1 MTSRRTAAILADAH
15 AAWPGIVVPD
25 AAFAEFL
32 AAKSFADSTRFSDL
46 YIAFAASIHDPEA
59 ARAIEETHAPALRK
73 ALAGLRLGQAQVEDV
88 LQSMWRDLFAG
99 EKPRIAQFDGSGDL
113 RSWLRVAATRA
124 GLRVL
129 KKSKREAPES
139 EISELAEKASGDP
152 ELMLLKAQYRA
163 DFHAAVELAIES
175 MSAPNA
181 MILRQHFVDGLS
193 IDELG
198 KIYALHR
205 ATTARRLANAKQ
217 MLVASIRT
225 EFKKKARLDDD
236 ECESVLRL
244 VRSGLDI
251 TLRRHFVARK

>member
-1 MTSRRTAAILADAH
+1 MPLRIAAILADAH
-15 AAWPGIVVPD
+15 AAWPGILVPD
-25 AAFAEFL
+25 AQFAAFL
-32 AAKSFADSTRFSDL
+32 ASKSFVESTRFSDL
-46 YIAFAASIHDPEA
+46 YIAFAASLRDPDA
-59 ARAIEETHAPALRK
+59 ARAIEEAHSPALRK
-73 ALAGLRLGQAQVEDV
+73 ALAGLRLGQAQIDDV
-88 LQSMWRDLFAG
+88 LQSLWRDLFATDP
-99 EKPRIAQFDGSGDL
+99 PRISQFDGSGDL
-113 RSWLRVAATRA
+113 KSWLRVAATRA

-129 KKSKREAPES
+129 KKSKREVPES
-139 EISELAEKASGDP
+139 EISEIAEKASGDP

-163 DFHAAVELAIES
+163 DFHAAVETAIEN
-175 MSAPNA
+175 MNSANA

-198 KIYALHR
+198 KLYALHR
-205 ATTARRLANAKQ
+205 ATAARRLANAKQ

-225 EFKKKARLDDD
+225 EFKKKAKLDDD

>member
-1 MTSRRTAAILADAH
+1 MTPRRIAAILADAH
-15 AAWPGIVVPD
+15 AAWPGILVLD
-25 AAFAEFL
+25 AQFAGFL

-46 YIAFAASIHDPEA
+46 YIAFAASIHDADA
-59 ARAIEETHAPALRK
+59 ARAIEEAHAPALRK
-73 ALAGLRLGQAQVEDV
+73 ALAGLRLGSAQIDDV
-88 LQSMWRDLFAG
+88 LQNLWRDLFAG
-99 EKPRIAQFDGSGDL
+99 ETPRIAQFDGSGDL

-129 KKSKREAPES
+129 KKSKREMPES
-139 EISELAEKASGDP
+139 EISEIAEKASGDP
-152 ELMLLKAQYRA
+152 ELMLLKARYRA
-163 DFHAAVELAIES
+163 DFHAAVEAAIEQ

-198 KIYALHR
+198 KLYALHR
-205 ATTARRLANAKQ
+205 ATAARRLANAKQ

-251 TLRRHFVARK
+251 TLRRHFIARK